1 MADAARRQQE
11 EWTAKLEEAQAA
23 RRSDLRRPSNAR
35 ERWLQADL
43 DALVAE
49 RERAEAAQ
57 AERPEIQTQ
66 TDPNF
71 MRFDAREARILARVE
86 EQHEAR
92 MKDVGFD
99 GRGSQPGSGSPIRE
113 IGAYQARALNLEA
126 QAEVTRHHMLAK
138 ITFLTLLRSLRRRQ
152 AHALLRWRRVTDNA
166 FKQQLSTKALRHGM
180 ATLAVRIADVRKRRR
195 LQQVAPRRDRT
206 PERALRPP
214 RRGPHA
220 RDAREQI
227 TQQLRQQVEQDKAAE
242 TKVLRGR
249 IAELSRLLRQREQSL
264 ADLTESYDFARV
276 LVDQKRCI
284 ASLRGLLHEHAARRH
299 QDEVVAV
306 LLAAGHGAN
315 NGAVSPDALAATV
328 QQTHR
333 QIERSMQIQQQS
345 MQQQQQQL
353 TMSGHMYDAAGNVM
367 YPQPVQPGA

>member
-1 MADAARRQQE
+1 
-11 EWTAKLEEAQAA
+11 
-23 RRSDLRRPSNAR
+23 
-35 ERWLQADL
+35 
-43 DALVAE
+43 
-49 RERAEAAQ
+49 
-57 AERPEIQTQ
+57 
-66 TDPNF
+66 
-71 MRFDAREARILARVE
+71 MRFDALEARILARVE

-180 ATLAVRIADVRKRRR
+180 ATLAVRIADVRKRGAFNKWRQGVTEP
-195 LQQVAPRRDRT
+195 LNAHY
-206 PERALRPP
+206 ALHGG
-214 RRGPHA
+214 GPHA

-249 IAELSRLLRQREQSL
+249 IA
-264 ADLTESYDFARV
+264 A
-276 LVDQKRCI
+276 
-284 ASLRGLLHEHAARRH
+284 
-299 QDEVVAV
+299 
-306 LLAAGHGAN
+306 
-315 NGAVSPDALAATV
+315 
-328 QQTHR
+328 
-333 QIERSMQIQQQS
+333 
-345 MQQQQQQL
+345 
-353 TMSGHMYDAAGNVM
+353 
-367 YPQPVQPGA
+367 